1 MTTAV
6 LIGAVL
12 AALACPLHMLWRIR
26 RGKRAACVRLPRGPK
41 LETLRRRHEAQADG
55 LERTARG

>member
-26 RGKRAACVRLPRGPK
+26 RGQRAACVHLPRGP
-41 LETLRRRHEAQADG
+41 EVEALRRRHEALADR